1 MSAFSENVIK
11 FLWGIKVNIFWNAAG
26 FSMLLWQWSWNGNC
40 MKTITLYRKI
50 YDDKSLASS
59 NFMQRYFIYLEY
71 VN

>member
-1 MSAFSENVIK
+1 
-11 FLWGIKVNIFWNAAG
+11 
-26 FSMLLWQWSWNGNC
+26 
-40 MKTITLYRKI
+40 MKTITFYRKI